1 MPTITLPHA
10 CLWKDIISSVCYKI
24 QFHYLWTLTNPTP
37 DSNSDWVYLI
47 DKSFKSSDG
56 KTAHKVLLDIIKAF
70 PNYDLKSDEGVDKAI
85 EEITTKLGE
94 VVSFQERLE

>member
-1 MPTITLPHA
+1 M
-10 CLWKDIISSVCYKI
+10 
-24 QFHYLWTLTNPTP
+24 
-37 DSNSDWVYLI
+37 
-47 DKSFKSSDG
+47 SDG
-56 KTAHKVLLDIIKAF
+56 KTARKVLLDIIKAF